1 MAVVCDTLCHA
12 DVLLRSLVESLR
24 QYAAADRL
32 LTVADKPLSPLVFQ
46 LHVAA
51 AGQHATDGDGHLSPA
66 RETRLATRRARDRVR
81 RRERLATET
90 AEERETRLSRRQT
103 YDRAPA
109 CRGQHATDGD
119 GHLSPLVFQLHVAA
133 ADQHAT
139 DGDGH
144 LSPLVF
150 QLPVVRHVL
159 LYRRF
164 GVGTGVSLSLRR
176 SL

>member
-32 LTVADKPLSPLVFQ
+32 LTVADEPLSPLVFQLHVAAACQHATDGDGHLSPLVFQ

-51 AGQHATDGDGHLSPA
+51 AGQHATDGI
-66 RETRLATRRARDRVR
+66 
-81 RRERLATET
+81 
-90 AEERETRLSRRQT
+90 
-103 YDRAPA
+103 
-109 CRGQHATDGD
+109 

-150 QLPVVRHVL
+150 QLPVARHVL

-164 GVGTGVSLSLRR
+164 GVGTGVSLSFRR